1 MASGRLDTL
10 SAINIKLPI
19 LRNDI
24 KVLESSK
31 PGLCFTAPDVENVRA
46 LISDR
51 DWADLKDRPAFIRF
65 PNVEWRC
72 STLAKKLK
80 RTHGHLRKPT
90 TEKISASGSMRP
102 IREFAAIDGNHVY
115 QVVPPGG
122 RKALG
127 TKWVLKKKLNTDG
140 SIDKYKARLVVQGFC
155 QKFGVDYA

>member
-51 DWADLKDRPAFIRF
+51 DWADLKDCPAFIRF
-65 PNVEWRC
+65 PNVGVA
-72 STLAKKLK
+72 LLDPGKKLK
-80 RTHGHLRKPT
+80 GTHGHLRKPT

-102 IREFAAIDGNHVY
+102 IRNLLPLMAIMY
-115 QVVPPGG
+115 
-122 RKALG
+122 
-127 TKWVLKKKLNTDG
+127 TKLCSSRRVAKHLAPNG
-140 SIDKYKARLVVQGFC
+140 C
-155 QKFGVDYA
+155 